1 MISTAIRLAR
11 VGSRSELAAALL
23 LALGYPCVMLAA
35 LIPDIWFFAAAAAV
49 TYAADWYLHQRGSY
63 LINRLGKVRAG
74 LSIRFLVRELMLVLL
89 LARLGLA
96 QEPLF
101 YTAVACFLIF
111 YGLQAPHGAVTTLIR
126 LRRTMPVVTR
136 NVDLNAV
143 RIPDAPPGALL
154 RRAGEKMLHLDVPAM
169 AGILIAAG
177 TGEDTVGYAGAALS
191 LLLAFA
197 YVVALLPYMRRGRLV
212 PSAAAVLKSVDTW
225 LREYQP
231 TVVLY
236 FSGSNESAYQGN
248 MWLETMAR
256 VEGRPLIIMRE
267 RGLVAQLAETS
278 VPVLCVPAGTHLMNL
293 DLSTVRVCL
302 YPANVGK
309 NIHILR
315 VPTMKHVFIGHG
327 DSDKLASVNPYSKV
341 YDEVWTAG
349 RAGRDR
355 YALADV
361 GVRDED
367 IVEVGRPQLEPIKS
381 WTGTARNPIPTVL
394 YAPTWEGWDDS
405 SGNTSLLLA
414 GENIVRRLLAADDPV
429 RIIYKP
435 HPFTGI
441 RSRTARAVDAR
452 ISAMLAKAA
461 AERATEPRWTAEA
474 ERTAADLS
482 TAQAELVRIE
492 ARLAELAAV
501 GRPDGDEA
509 EESRVSLADPVR
521 EAEVAQ
527 LRAAWNDAYWRSFGW
542 WEHRTVVGTE
552 PKLYDCFNES
562 DAMVSDISSVVSDFI
577 ASGKP
582 YAVTDSA
589 ALGAEEF
596 KRQNTAVRAGVILSN
611 GAEEL
616 DELLAAVAD
625 PAADTLAGARR
636 ELKTYLLGPD
646 EPTSMEQFNAAVRVL
661 AAKAEA
667 RNAGVA
673 QRLGDQAIAV
683 PDREADTGEGAVTG
697 ELEGSAEAEVGAGS
711 VAEPDAVAVAGVA
724 PETAME
730 AAAESAVIEGTS
742 SVR

>member
-23 LALGYPCVMLAA
+23 MGLGYPCVMLAA
-35 LIPDIWFFAAAAAV
+35 LLPNIWFFAATAAV

-74 LSIRFLVRELMLVLL
+74 LSIRFLLRQLMLVLL
-89 LARLGLA
+89 LARMGLA
-96 QEPLF
+96 EEPLF

-111 YGLQAPHGAVTTLIR
+111 YGLQAPQGAVTTLIR

-136 NVDLNAV
+136 NVDLHSV

-154 RRAGEKMLHLDVPAM
+154 RRSGEKMLHLDIAAM

-177 TGEDTVGYAGAALS
+177 TGEDRVGFVGAALT
-191 LLLAFA
+191 LLLGFL
-197 YVVALLPYMRRGRLV
+197 YVVALIPYLRRSRLV
-212 PSAAAVLKSVDTW
+212 PPAGTVLKAVDTW

-248 MWLETMAR
+248 MWLDTMAR
-256 VEGRPLIIMRE
+256 VEGRPLIVMRE
-267 RGLVAQLAETS
+267 RNLVPQLAETS

-293 DLSTVRVCL
+293 DLSSARVCL

-381 WTGTARNPIPTVL
+381 WTGEVRNPIPTVL
-394 YAPTWEGWDDS
+394 YAPTWEGWDDNP
-405 SGNTSLLLA
+405 GNTSLLLA

-441 RSRTARAVDAR
+441 RSRQAKAVDAKIR
-452 ISAMLAKAA
+452 AMLGKAA
-461 AERATEPRWTAEA
+461 AERAAEPRWAAEA
-474 ERTAADLS
+474 ERTAAERS
-482 TAQAELVRIE
+482 AAQAELVRIN
-492 ARLAELAAV
+492 ARLTELAAV
-501 GRPDGDEA
+501 GRAGGDEA
-509 EESRVSLADPVR
+509 EESRVSLADPAR
-521 EAEVAQ
+521 EAEAAQ
-527 LRAAWNDAYWRSFGW
+527 LRAAWNEAYWRSFGW
-542 WEHRTVVGTE
+542 WEHRTVVGAE

-596 KRQNTAVRAGVILSN
+596 KRQNTAVRAAVILSN
-611 GAEEL
+611 SAEEL

-625 PAADTLAGARR
+625 PAADALAGARR
-636 ELKTYLLGPD
+636 ELKSYLLGPD
-646 EPTSMEQFNAAVRVL
+646 EPTSMEQFNAAVRAL

-673 QRLGDQAIAV
+673 QRLGGQVIAV
-683 PDREADTGEGAVTG
+683 PDREGAPGDSAVTG
-697 ELEGSAEAEVGAGS
+697 EPEAPAEAGA
-711 VAEPDAVAVAGVA
+711 VADPDAVGVSAVAA
-724 PETAME
+724 ETAVE
-730 AAAESAVIEGTS
+730 AAAETAVTEGAS
-742 SVR
+742 PR